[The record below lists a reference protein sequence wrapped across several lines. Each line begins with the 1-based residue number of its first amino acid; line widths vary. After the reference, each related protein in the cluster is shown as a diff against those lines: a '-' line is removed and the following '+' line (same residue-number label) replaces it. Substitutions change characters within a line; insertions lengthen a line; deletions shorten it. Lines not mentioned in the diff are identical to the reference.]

1 VGKGI
6 NERSILIITAGECK
20 MNFVALDVET
30 SNPDLA
36 SICQIG
42 IVTFSNG
49 VVVDKWQSL
58 VNPEDYFNG
67 MNVYLHGITEE
78 KVMDAPNFQQVY
90 SDLKKLIEN
99 RVIVIHAP
107 FDKIA
112 ISRAIEKYNLYPI
125 DCKWLDTARVAR
137 RAWDEFRSSGYGL
150 SNVAQKFNISFEHH
164 NAVEDARAAG
174 EILLRAIEHTGKN
187 LDEWVIRA
195 DQPISPYV
203 SSNIARAGN
212 PDGVLAGEVIV
223 FTGALS
229 IPRSQAAE
237 SAANAGCDVG
247 DGVNK
252 KTTFLVVGDQDI
264 KRLAGHEK
272 SSKHRKAEDLI
283 GKGQN
288 IRILGESDFLRLLN
302 VA

>member
-1 VGKGI
+1 
-6 NERSILIITAGECK
+6 

-49 VVVDKWQSL
+49 IIIDKWESL
-58 VNPEDYFNG
+58 VNPEDYFDG
-67 MNVYLHGITEE
+67 MNVYVHGITEE
-78 KVMDAPNFQQVY
+78 KVADAPKFHQIY
-90 SDLKKLIEN
+90 SDLKRLTEN
-99 RVIVIHAP
+99 KVTVIHTS

-112 ISRAIEKYNLYPI
+112 ISRAIEKYNLSSI
-125 DCKWLDTARVAR
+125 DCTWLDSARVVR
-137 RAWDEFRSSGYGL
+137 RAWEEFQSSGYGL
-150 SNVAQKFNISFEHH
+150 SNVAKEFNINFEHH

-174 EILLRAIEHTGKN
+174 EILLRAIDHTGKN
-187 LDEWVIRA
+187 LDEWVVRA
-195 DQPISPYV
+195 YQPIS
-203 SSNIARAGN
+203 SSTKSSIARAGN

-229 IPRSQAAE
+229 MPRSQAAE
-237 SAANAGCDVG
+237 LAANVGCDVG

-252 KTTFLVVGDQDI
+252 RTTLLVVGDQDI
-264 KRLAGHEK
+264 SKLAGHDR
-272 SSKHRKAEDLI
+272 SSKHRKAEELI

-288 IRILGESDFLRLLN
+288 IRILGESDFLRLLK

>member
-1 VGKGI
+1 
-6 NERSILIITAGECK
+6 

-49 VVVDKWQSL
+49 VIVDKWQSL
-58 VNPEDYFNG
+58 VNPEDYFDG
-67 MNVYLHGITEE
+67 MNVYVHGITEE
-78 KVMDAPNFQQVY
+78 KVADAPNFQQIH
-90 SDLKKLIEN
+90 SDLKRLIEN
-99 RVIVIHAP
+99 KVIVIHTS

-112 ISRAIEKYNLYPI
+112 ISRAIEKYNLSSI
-125 DCKWLDTARVAR
+125 DCTWLDTARVVR
-137 RAWDEFRSSGYGL
+137 RAWEEFRSSGYGL
-150 SNVAQKFNISFEHH
+150 SNVAKEFNINFEHH

-174 EILLRAIEHTGKN
+174 EILLRAIDHTGKN
-187 LDEWVIRA
+187 LDEWVVRA
-195 DQPISPYV
+195 YQPISGSTK
-203 SSNIARAGN
+203 SSIAREGN

-229 IPRSQAAE
+229 MPRSQAAE
-237 SAANAGCDVG
+237 FAANAGCDVG

-252 KTTFLVVGDQDI
+252 KTTLLVVGDQDI
-264 KRLAGHEK
+264 SKLAGHDK

-288 IRILGESDFLRLLN
+288 IRILGESDFLRLLK

>member
-1 VGKGI
+1 
-6 NERSILIITAGECK
+6 

-42 IVTFSNG
+42 VVTYSNG
-49 VVVDKWQSL
+49 VIVDKWQSL
-58 VNPEDYFNG
+58 VNPEDYFDG
-67 MNVYLHGITEE
+67 MNVYIHGITEE
-78 KVMDAPNFQQVY
+78 KVENAPNFQQIY
-90 SDLKKLIEN
+90 SDLKRLTEN
-99 RVIVIHAP
+99 KVIVIHTS

-112 ISRAIEKYNLYPI
+112 ISRAIEKYNLSSF
-125 DCKWLDTARVAR
+125 DCTWLDTARVVR
-137 RAWDEFRSSGYGL
+137 RAWEEFRSSGYGL
-150 SNVAQKFNISFEHH
+150 SNVAKEFNINFKHH

-174 EILLRAIEHTGKN
+174 EILLRAIDHTGKN
-187 LDEWVIRA
+187 LDEWVVRA
-195 DQPISPYV
+195 YQPISGSTK
-203 SSNIARAGN
+203 SSIAREGN

-229 IPRSQAAE
+229 MPRSQAAE
-237 SAANAGCDVG
+237 FAANAGCDVG

-252 KTTFLVVGDQDI
+252 KTTLLVVGDQDI
-264 KRLAGHEK
+264 SKLAGHEK

-288 IRILGESDFLRLLN
+288 IRILGESDFLRLLK